1 MKDGPELSIVIPV
14 SERLDDIKELYTDY
28 KSVIS
33 DLASNFEFIYVLDG
47 PFSGA
52 AADLEQLQ
60 KAGEPVVIIQL
71 AKQFGQATA
80 LTAGFDAA
88 KSDVVLT
95 LPSFFQIASS
105 DIPAL
110 VEAVQEADAVFG
122 VRRLDGASKSTTI
135 QRRLFNSAVSGLTG
149 ITFRD
154 LGCNARVLR
163 RKVFEEIRSYGDQ
176 HRFLPLLAS
185 RAGFRVAEVDVAAS
199 TRDARPKFYRPGTYV
214 RRFLDVAT
222 VFFLVKFTQ
231 KPLRFFGLIGSS
243 VAAVGAIVTLYLI
256 AQRFFGNVPLADRPA
271 LLLGVLFV
279 VLGVQLFAIGLLGE
293 LIIFTR
299 AKRTKEYRI
308 EKTINM

>member
-47 PFSGA
+47 PFSGS

-95 LPSFFQIASS
+95 LPSFFQISSS

-110 VEAVQEADAVFG
+110 VEAVQETDAVFG